1 MPVSPLYRPDPQFLR
16 LKGAF
21 ADPVVPAQFPKALP
35 RFFNARWAG
44 ALGLDSLEANERE
57 AHFARFTALPANM
70 PSPLALR
77 YHGHQFRVYNP
88 HLGDGR
94 GFLFAQIRDGQGRL
108 LDLATK
114 GSGRTPWSRTADGR
128 LTLKGAVR
136 EVLAATMLEAQ
147 GVYSSKAFA
156 VFETGEELQR
166 GDEPSPTRSAVLTRL
181 GHSHIR
187 FGTFQ
192 RLAYL
197 GLHQEMRELLEYCI
211 ASYFP
216 ALASLPARQQAGAFL
231 FEVLRASAA
240 LVAGW
245 MAAGFVHGVLNT
257 DNLVIT
263 GESFDYGP
271 WRFLPHADPGFTAA
285 YFDHGGLYAYGRQ
298 PEAVGWNLAQLA
310 GALSAIAPMEAL
322 TPALEAY
329 GQVYGAA
336 LIQAVHHRLGL
347 ASLGDAH
354 EDGAF
359 LSQFFTWM
367 ARSGAG
373 WGQVFHDWFCGE
385 ASAARAARSKLAGL
399 YGAPEFAGLR
409 QAFAVRTPVRPERL
423 AHAYFAQDC
432 PADLVIETI
441 EALWAPIAAHDDW
454 SAFEDMLAQIE
465 AMRAALDLRP
475 EVRVLPPPLHH
486 AASGDEADDHWHP

>member
-1 MPVSPLYRPDPQFLR
+1 MAFPPFYRPDPQFLQ

-21 ADPVVPAQFPKALP
+21 ADAVAPARFPKAQN
-35 RFFNARWAG
+35 RFFNARWAAAIG
-44 ALGLDSLEANERE
+44 LEGLGEAERE
-57 AHFARFTALPANM
+57 AHFARFEPLPGNL
-70 PSPLALR
+70 PVPLALR

-88 HLGDGR
+88 QLGDGR
-94 GFLFAQIRDGQGRL
+94 GFLFAQLRDCHGRL

-136 EVLAATMLEAQ
+136 EVLAASMLEAQ
-147 GVYSSKAFA
+147 GVDSSKAFA

-197 GLHQEMRELLEYCI
+197 GLHEDMRELLQYCL
-211 ASYFP
+211 ANYFP
-216 ALASLPARQQAGAFL
+216 VLAGLAPNEQPGAFL
-231 FEVLRASAA
+231 FAVMRASAA
-240 LVAGW
+240 LAAGW

-271 WRFLPHADPGFTAA
+271 WRFLPHSDPGFVAA
-285 YFDHGGLYAYGRQ
+285 YFDHSGLYAFGRQ

-329 GQVYGAA
+329 GPAYSAA
-336 LIQAVHHRLGL
+336 LIAAVHQRLGL
-347 ASLGDAH
+347 TSLGNAQK
-354 EDGAF
+354 DGEF
-359 LSQFFTWM
+359 LSQLFTWM
-367 ARSGAG
+367 GQSRAG
-373 WGQVFHDWFCGE
+373 WAQTFHDWFCGE
-385 ASAARAARSKLAGL
+385 ASAGRAALSPQAGL
-399 YGAPEFAGLR
+399 YGMPEFAELR
-409 QAFAVRTPVRPERL
+409 RAIAARTPLRPERL
-423 AHAYFAQDC
+423 AHLYFARAR
-432 PADLVIETI
+432 PADLVIETV
-441 EALWAPIAAHDDW
+441 EALWAPIAEADDW
-454 SAFEDMLAQIE
+454 ATFHACLAEIE
-465 AMRAALDLRP
+465 AMRTGLDLQP
-475 EVRVLPPPLHH
+475 EARLRQEG
-486 AASGDEADDHWHP
+486 A

>member
-1 MPVSPLYRPDPQFLR
+1 MPFSPLYRPDPQFLQ

-21 ADPVVPAQFPKALP
+21 ADVVAPAQFPKALP
-35 RFFNARWAG
+35 RLFNARWAG
-44 ALGLDSLEANERE
+44 ALGLDGLEASERE
-57 AHFARFTALPANM
+57 AHFARFEALPGNV

-88 HLGDGR
+88 QLGDGR
-94 GFLFAQIRDGQGRL
+94 GFLFAQLRDGQGRL

-136 EVLAATMLEAQ
+136 EVLAASMLEAQ
-147 GVYSSKAFA
+147 GVYTSKAFA

-197 GLHQEMRELLEYCI
+197 GLAEEMRELLQYCI
-211 ASYFP
+211 DAYFP
-216 ALASLPARQQAGAFL
+216 ALAGLAVSQQPGAFL
-231 FEVLRASAA
+231 FEVMRASAA
-240 LVAGW
+240 LAAGW
-245 MAAGFVHGVLNT
+245 MSAGFVHGVLNT

-271 WRFLPHADPGFTAA
+271 WRFLPLADPGFVAA
-285 YFDHGGLYAYGRQ
+285 YFDHYGLYAFGRQ

-310 GALSAIAPMEAL
+310 EALSAIAPMEAL

-329 GQVYGAA
+329 GQAYGAA
-336 LIQAVHHRLGL
+336 LILAVHHRLGL

-354 EDGAF
+354 VDGEF
-359 LSQFFTWM
+359 LRQFFAWM
-367 ARSGAG
+367 GQSRAD

-385 ASAARAARSKLAGL
+385 ASAARAARSKQAGL
-399 YGAPEFAGLR
+399 YAAPEFADVRRAL
-409 QAFAVRTPVRPERL
+409 AARTPVRPERL
-423 AHAYFAQDC
+423 AHPYFAWAA
-432 PADLVIETI
+432 PADLVIETV
-441 EALWAPIAAHDDW
+441 EALWAPIAAQDDW
-454 SAFEDMLAQIE
+454 SEFETMLAQIE
-465 AMRAALDLRP
+465 AKRAGLDLRP
-475 EVRVLPPPLHH
+475 E
-486 AASGDEADDHWHP
+486 AARLDAMTMAR